1 MLLSILSII
10 LMSIMSLYMINK
22 AKFASTRRMALI
34 PLCCVFVEL
43 MTAGLLSISSFWVL
57 TLILI
62 ILRAVILISCIG
74 ELQRDAAAARRRA
87 HRCAV
92 HKYRAATVY
101 AKAHQ
106 PKRCA

>member
-10 LMSIMSLYMINK
+10 LMSVMSLYMINK
-22 AKFASTRRMALI
+22 ANFASTRRMALI
-34 PLCCVFVEL
+34 PLCCVFVEVV
-43 MTAGLLSISSFWVL
+43 TAGLLSISSFWVL
-57 TLILI
+57 TAILI

-92 HKYRAATVY
+92 RRHRASTVFTQD
-101 AKAHQ
+101 HQ